1 MSYIQDKLKE
11 ALGGNKVMDSKNT
24 IIHDW
29 TPNNIKVL
37 VISRNFI
44 LIIYHVGGFGG
55 SKVIKLDSEQVKA
68 DLEKMTNSNSKL
80 NTILKRRSFSCLEEL
95 YVDSEFISYPPII
108 DLMGYVQELVNSV
121 ARLRYFGYGEFP
133 LGSEDWL
140 RTSYQRN
147 KSNLD
152 YSIATDTSRPF
163 TLEYRGVGYEGW
175 FKNYY
180 LRPKYYKLDEDNGK
194 LAMHFRKFEKD
205 YRTHLLS
212 KEGKRERDILEESLK
227 QIACVNDAEN
237 VIFLRKFD
245 ILLSHL
251 TKGSSDKVKDCVL
264 KVCKKY
270 IRVEGTFEGLTKK
283 LAYSILSESSERDY
297 LIKSYERF
305 GVLDTNDSSYIN
317 KEKVSSYLKE
327 GRGFINIEGIL
338 DNICLESS
346 KVLIDKGYKDLVGMA
361 LIMNEKDIP
370 KGSLRSNYI
379 KRPSIDG
386 SIEGYFNYLGE
397 LVGVV
402 L

>member
-44 LIIYHVGGFGG
+44 LVVYHIGGFGG
-55 SKVIKLDSEQVKA
+55 SKVVKLDIEQVKA
-68 DLEKMTNSNSKL
+68 DLEKMTNSNAKL
-80 NTILKRRSFSCLEEL
+80 NTILKRRSLSCLEEL
-95 YVDSEFISYPPII
+95 YIDSAFVSYSPLI

-121 ARLRYFGYGEFP
+121 SRLRYFGYGEFP
-133 LGSEDWL
+133 LGSEEWL

-152 YSIATDTSRPF
+152 YSIATDTSKPF
-163 TLEYRGVGYEGW
+163 SLEVRKVGYEGW
-175 FKNYY
+175 YKNYY
-180 LRPKYYKLDEDNGK
+180 LRPKYYRLDEDNGK

-205 YRTHLLS
+205 YKTYILS
-212 KEGKRERDILEESLK
+212 KEGEKERNILEDSLK
-227 QIACVNDAEN
+227 HIACINDEDN
-237 VIFLRKFD
+237 VVYLKRFD
-245 ILLSHL
+245 TLLSYL
-251 TKGSSDKVKDCVL
+251 TKGSNDKVKGCIL

-270 IRVEGTFEGLTKK
+270 VRIEGTFEGLTKK
-283 LAYSILSESSERDY
+283 LAYSILNESSERDY
-297 LIKSYERF
+297 LLKSYERF
-305 GVLDTNDSSYIN
+305 GVLDTENRAIN
-317 KEKVSSYLKE
+317 KEKVSAYIKE
-327 GRGFINIEGIL
+327 CRGFINIRGIL
-338 DNICLESS
+338 DSICLESS
-346 KVLIDKGYKDLVGMA
+346 RLLIDEGYKDLVGMA

-370 KGSLRSNYI
+370 EGSLRSNYI

-386 SIEGYFNYLGE
+386 SIEGYFTYLGE